1 VTLIVNTPQPFEAS
15 PGLVRGVAP
24 AGTHHVTLY
33 AHGREIART
42 WLHRGK
48 RRFVIAAPGLPTGD
62 QTIDVAAYSRTG
74 RRLGQTRV
82 ANVYGL
88 PAAAFTLRP
97 ATTTDGAVQRALS
110 GLRSQPGAT
119 DGVWVV
125 DLRTGRG
132 ASWNAGAQ
140 LPAAS
145 TLKLAILMT
154 VLSREAGSPTLSSA
168 WPTERRLV
176 FDSSNRAANELLV
189 RIGGSTVGGS
199 AEVNRLAAALGAT
212 RTDMFG
218 GYLLEPGEDRRAG
231 RASPFA
237 APPALPTEQPYLPRG
252 KRTTAHDLG
261 VMLSALMLAA
271 AGRGPAIRQGISPH
285 EARVALWLLLHA
297 RYPGLVQPNTPY
309 RVAHKAGWLG
319 QVQHDGTLVFRTRGT
334 LLAAIMTYRAGGVSY
349 TASRAYAARVLR
361 LAARL

>member
-1 VTLIVNTPQPFEAS
+1 MACPRRPS
-15 PGLVRGVAP
+15 P
-24 AGTHHVTLY
+24 
-33 AHGREIART
+33 
-42 WLHRGK
+42 
-48 RRFVIAAPGLPTGD
+48 
-62 QTIDVAAYSRTG
+62 
-74 RRLGQTRV
+74 
-82 ANVYGL
+82 
-88 PAAAFTLRP
+88 LRP
-97 ATTTDGAVQRALS
+97 VTRTDGAVQRGLS
-110 GLRSQPGAT
+110 RLRSQAGAT

-145 TLKLAILMT
+145 TLKLAILLT
-154 VLSREAGSPTLSSA
+154 LLSRESGSPTQSSA
-168 WPTERRLV
+168 WPTEERMV
-176 FDSSNRAANELLV
+176 FDSSNEAANELLA

-199 AEVNRLAAALGAT
+199 ADVNRLASALGAT

-218 GYLLEPGEDRRAG
+218 GYEVEPGEDRRA
-231 RASPFA
+231 APAPFA
-237 APPALPTEQPYLPRG
+237 APPALPTEQPSLPRG

-261 VMLSALMLAA
+261 MLLSALMQAA
-271 AGRGPAIRQGISPH
+271 AGRGPAVRQGISPH

-319 QVQHDGTLVFRTRGT
+319 EVQHDGTLVFRTRGT

-361 LAARL
+361 LAAKL